1 MQTKKEKQAPDLLH
15 GSLWNKI
22 LLFALP
28 LAASSILQQL
38 FNSADVAVVGRFAG
52 SQALAAVGSNGAV
65 INLLVN
71 IFVGLSV
78 GANVMIARFLGEGN
92 TSQVRKA
99 VHTTVL
105 VALISGLL
113 IMVLGLII
121 TRPILQLI
129 RAPHDIIDLA
139 TIYLRIYF
147 LGMPFM
153 MLYNFGSAIL
163 RSRGDTKTP
172 FICLLISG
180 IINVLLNLFFVI
192 VCKLSVAGVGIATVI
207 SNMISAG
214 LILWFLTHEKGAFRV
229 NLRRLR
235 IDVDILKSI
244 TKIGLP
250 AGLQGVVFSLSNIC
264 VQSALNTLGS
274 DTVAGSAAALNFEY
288 FVYFLLNAFTQACVT
303 FTGQNYGAGEYARCR
318 RVTQLCLL
326 MGFAF
331 STALSLTFFF
341 AGRGALRFYTTE
353 SAVIEIGLVRM
364 KYCLVMQ
371 FISVFMDVLSGSMR
385 GLGYSL
391 TPALISFA
399 GSCAFRLLW
408 VYLVFPL
415 APTFATLMW
424 VYPISWLISSAASVI
439 AYFIIRRRVVQQ
451 QQKAT
456 QAISA

>member
-1 MQTKKEKQAPDLLH
+1 MQLSKQKKELDLLH
-15 GSLWNKI
+15 GSLWDKI

-52 SQALAAVGSNGAV
+52 NQALAAVGSNGAV

-78 GANVMIARFLGEGN
+78 GANVIIARFLGEN
-92 TSQVRKA
+92 NAAQIKKA

-105 VALISGLL
+105 VSIISGLI
-113 IMVLGLII
+113 IMVLGLLI

-129 RAPHDIIDLA
+129 ATPDDIIDLA
-139 TIYLRIYF
+139 TVYLRIYF

-172 FICLLISG
+172 FICLLVSG
-180 IINVLLNLFFVI
+180 VINVILNLFFVI
-192 VCKLSVAGVGIATVI
+192 VCNLSVAGVGIATVI
-207 SNMISAG
+207 SNIISSG
-214 LILWFLTHEKGAFRV
+214 MILWFLMHEEGALRV
-229 NLRRLR
+229 HLRELK
-235 IDVDILKSI
+235 IDTEILKSI
-244 TKIGLP
+244 AKIGLP

-264 VQSALNTLGS
+264 IQSALNSLGS

-303 FTGQNYGAGEYARCR
+303 FTGQNHGAGEYARCR
-318 RVTQLCLL
+318 RVTRLCLL
-326 MGFAF
+326 MGFVF
-331 STALSLTFFF
+331 STALSLIFFF
-341 AGRGALRFYTTE
+341 GGKGVLRFYTTDP
-353 SAVIEIGLVRM
+353 VIIEIGLVRM
-364 KYCLVMQ
+364 KYCLITQ
-371 FISVFMDVLSGSMR
+371 FISVTMDVLSGSMR

-391 TPALISFA
+391 TPALISFV
-399 GSCAFRLLW
+399 GSCVFRLVW

-415 APTFATLMW
+415 APSFATLIW
-424 VYPISWLISSAASVI
+424 VYPISWFVSSVASVI
-439 AYFIIRRRVVQQ
+439 AYFIIRRRVDT
-451 QQKAT
+451 ADGLR
-456 QAISA
+456 AA

>member
-1 MQTKKEKQAPDLLH
+1 MQTQNEKKDLDLLH

-163 RSRGDTKTP
+163 RTAAIQTP

-229 NLRRLR
+229 NLRHLR
-235 IDVDILKSI
+235 IDVDIFK
-244 TKIGLP
+244 
-250 AGLQGVVFSLSNIC
+250 
-264 VQSALNTLGS
+264 
-274 DTVAGSAAALNFEY
+274 
-288 FVYFLLNAFTQACVT
+288 
-303 FTGQNYGAGEYARCR
+303 
-318 RVTQLCLL
+318 
-326 MGFAF
+326 
-331 STALSLTFFF
+331 
-341 AGRGALRFYTTE
+341 
-353 SAVIEIGLVRM
+353 
-364 KYCLVMQ
+364 KYCKTGFLP
-371 FISVFMDVLSGSMR
+371 DCK
-385 GLGYSL
+385 
-391 TPALISFA
+391 ALCFH
-399 GSCAFRLLW
+399 
-408 VYLVFPL
+408 Y
-415 APTFATLMW
+415 PT
-424 VYPISWLISSAASVI
+424 SACSPH
-439 AYFIIRRRVVQQ
+439 
-451 QQKAT
+451 
-456 QAISA
+456 

>member
-1 MQTKKEKQAPDLLH
+1 MQKQKELDLLH

-22 LLFALP
+22 LWFALP

-52 SQALAAVGSNGAV
+52 SEALAAVGSNGPI

-92 TSQVRKA
+92 QSQVRKA

-105 VALISGLL
+105 IALVSGLI
-113 IMVLGLII
+113 IMTLGLII

-129 RAPHDIIDLA
+129 ATPSDIIDLS
-139 TIYLRIYF
+139 TLYLRIYF

-192 VCKLSVAGVGIATVI
+192 VCKLSVAGVGLATVI
-207 SNMISAG
+207 SNVISAS
-214 LILWFLTHEKGAFRV
+214 LILWFLIRDKGV
-229 NLRRLR
+229 LKVELRQLK

-244 TKIGLP
+244 AKIGLP

-264 VQSALNTLGS
+264 IQSALNTLGS
-274 DTVAGSAAALNFEY
+274 ATMAGSAAALNFEY

-303 FTGQNYGAGEYARCR
+303 FTGQNYGAGEYGRCQR
-318 RVTQLCLL
+318 ITRLCLL
-326 MGFAF
+326 MGFTF
-331 STALSLTFFF
+331 STALSLIFFF
-341 AGRGALRFYTTE
+341 AGRGALRFYTTDA
-353 SAVIEIGLVRM
+353 AVIEIGLVRM

-391 TPALISFA
+391 TPAIISFA

-408 VYLVFPL
+408 VYTVFPL
-415 APTFATLMW
+415 SPSFHMLILS
-424 VYPISWLISSAASVI
+424 YPISWLISSAASIV
-439 AYFIIRRRVVQQ
+439 AYLIIKKLVLHP
-451 QQKAT
+451 AT
-456 QAISA
+456 